1 MSDESDNA
9 SSLDSGDSASSDDSV
24 PIHRREYDAAGD
36 FAGQGGDAGP
46 DEGGGQDDAAGADD
60 GGGGFFNRPVRT
72 YVIRAGR
79 MTESERR
86 NYEELHQVWCIP
98 FEHRTLNFAE
108 IFGNTNPV
116 TIEVGFGMGQATA
129 QIAAEHP
136 DMNYLG
142 IEVHVPGV
150 GRLLGEIK
158 KRQLKNLFIIE
169 HDALEILES
178 MIPDGSIEAF
188 HIFFPDPWPKK
199 KHHKRRL
206 MQRPRTELLASKL
219 IAGGYLYFVTDWEEY
234 ARSALEE
241 LEATGGLSNKYA
253 DFAPH
258 QEWRPRTKFEQK
270 GLDADR
276 MIRELFFVKD
286 ED

>member
-1 MSDESDNA
+1 MSEESDN
-9 SSLDSGDSASSDDSV
+9 SSCMDSGEAPASDDSV
-24 PIHRREYDAAGD
+24 PIHSP
-36 FAGQGGDAGP
+36 AGQ
-46 DEGGGQDDAAGADD
+46 DEGVGS
-60 GGGGFFNRPVRT
+60 FLMRPVRT

-86 NYEELHQVWCIP
+86 HYDELQQVWCIP

-116 TIEVGFGMGQATA
+116 TVEVGFGMGQATA
-129 QIAAEHP
+129 QIASENP

-169 HDALEILES
+169 HDAIEVLET
-178 MIPDGSIEAF
+178 MIPDGSLEAL

-206 MQRPRTELLASKL
+206 MQRPHTDLLASKL

-234 ARSALEE
+234 ADSALEE
-241 LEATGGLSNKYA
+241 LGATDGITNKYGG
-253 DFAPH
+253 FATH

-270 GLDADR
+270 GIDAGR
-276 MIRELFFVKD
+276 NIRELFFIKD
-286 ED
+286 GD

>member
-1 MSDESDNA
+1 MEQEETP
-9 SSLDSGDSASSDDSV
+9 SASDDSV
-24 PIHRREYDAAGD
+24 PIDGPADESD
-36 FAGQGGDAGP
+36 GQ
-46 DEGGGQDDAAGADD
+46 ED
-60 GGGGFFNRPVRT
+60 GLAGFFKRPVRT

-86 NYEELHQVWCIP
+86 HYEELQQVWCVP

-129 QIAAEHP
+129 QIAAENP

-169 HDALEILES
+169 HDAIEVLET

-206 MQRPRTELLASKL
+206 MQRPHTDLLASKL

-234 ARSALEE
+234 AESALEE
-241 LEATGGLSNKYA
+241 LSATDGLTNSYSG
-253 DFAPH
+253 FAPH

-276 MIRELFFVKD
+276 TIRELYFLRD
-286 ED
+286 GD